1 MQIIITV
8 QVLEFKNPI
17 KDLAIL
23 YFFIFLLIV
32 HFKTLYVILVVN
44 YFLFNISILKYPKEF
59 LILWHLYYYKK
70 GSACFRCTWNYGF
83 TLSTKLRFCPP
94 FLSLILST
102 ITILPSVVIPSH
114 SLSHVIKI
122 ESYLYIYKFITFIHT
137 FSIYYIIMK
146 LLNLL

>member
-70 GSACFRCTWNYGF
+70 GSACFRRTWNYGF

-94 FLSLILST
+94 FLSLILSAKLRFCPPLLS
-102 ITILPSVVIPSH
+102 LPTLSLTLLKYKVI
-114 SLSHVIKI
+114 
-122 ESYLYIYKFITFIHT
+122 YTFI
-137 FSIYYIIMK
+137 
-146 LLNLL
+146 NLLHLFTLFQFIILLWSY